1 MYFYFFIFLDSDAS
15 DEQQYLLTAASMVG
29 EAVDDLVSSFT
40 RENAS
45 EFDQIGTKQFI
56 IQMISDV
63 NFRLCKIDISNITP
77 L

>member
-29 EAVDDLVSSFT
+29 EAVDDLVSSLT

-45 EFDQIGTKQFI
+45 EFDQIDTKQFI

-63 NFRLCKIDISNITP
+63 NFRLCKIDI